1 MITFRELIFAA
12 IKFHEFHEFHE
23 NYLKTVIVQQV
34 QLGIA

>member
-12 IKFHEFHEFHE
+12 IKFHEFHE